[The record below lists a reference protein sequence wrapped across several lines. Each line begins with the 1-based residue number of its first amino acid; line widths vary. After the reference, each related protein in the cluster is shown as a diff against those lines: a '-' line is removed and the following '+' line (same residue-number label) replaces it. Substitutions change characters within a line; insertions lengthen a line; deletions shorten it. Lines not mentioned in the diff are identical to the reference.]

1 MDPTTIDPGMISWI
15 KNLISE
21 VGFPIF
27 VSGYLLYMKHKQD
40 QAQIKLINELKCVQD
55 SLLEPK
61 LQIGEK
67 VVKP

>member
-1 MDPTTIDPGMISWI
+1 MDPTAIDPGMITWI
-15 KNLISE
+15 KSLISE

-27 VSGYLLYMKHKQD
+27 VSGYLLFMKHKQD
-40 QAQIKLINELKCVQD
+40 QAQLKLISEINCVKD
-55 SLLEPK
+55 SLLETK

>member
-1 MDPTTIDPGMISWI
+1 MDLEPGFIATIVS
-15 KNLISE
+15 LINE

-40 QAQIKLINELKCVQD
+40 TAQQKLISELRCVQD
-55 SLLEPK
+55 SLLETK

-67 VVKP
+67 VVK

>member
-1 MDPTTIDPGMISWI
+1 MVDPSMDVGMITWI

-40 QAQIKLINELKCVQD
+40 QAQQKLISELRCVQD
-55 SLLEPK
+55 SLLETK

-67 VVKP
+67 VVK